1 MKDCYCYLGL
11 HFILL
16 DDSSQSYI
24 LKLRDRSGV
33 SRNSRFG
40 TSEETGVGV
49 PGMIGEAELE
59 AKGC

>member
-24 LKLRDRSGV
+24 LKLRDK
-33 SRNSRFG
+33 
-40 TSEETGVGV
+40 E
-49 PGMIGEAELE
+49 GMFEKA
-59 AKGC
+59 